1 MKYGMPHDAR
11 TIPLKQKTNSV
22 FKVEQRYCYLNP
34 ISISTIIWIC
44 IIVCNKYNILL
55 YLLIC

>member
-22 FKVEQRYCYLNP
+22 FKVEQ
-34 ISISTIIWIC
+34 SIVI
-44 IIVCNKYNILL
+44 
-55 YLLIC
+55 